1 MDRWTSEPAGELP
14 PHGRP
19 TVSWQQA
26 IRGGSKADRM
36 LREVETRV
44 PPKIS
49 KRAFT
54 LPADLIA
61 ANERALGAL
70 GAMDAEATGQ
80 PRAFARFLIRSESV
94 ASSKIERV
102 SASVDD
108 FARAIAGNRSN
119 ASAVSMVAGAAALN
133 ALVESAGQS
142 GRIERSDLV
151 RAHAAL
157 MRDDPDEGPYAGT
170 VREDQNWIG
179 GSDHSP
185 LGAIYVPPPADLLDE
200 LLDDLIAFANRD
212 DLPTLLQA
220 TVAHAQFESIHPFGD
235 GNGRIGRALIG
246 AILRRRGVTTN
257 TVVPVASGLLA
268 RRDGYFDAL
277 GDYREGNLTP
287 LLSVML
293 TSATVAAEEGRV
305 SVQRIKELPADWAE
319 RTGARRGS
327 TAAALLPAFFDNPV
341 MNADEVEQIVGTAAQ
356 SVYTALARL
365 EADGIVQE
373 ITGRKRNRVWAATDL
388 MGELTALDGRIAAR
402 MKHR

>member
-1 MDRWTSEPAGELP
+1 
-14 PHGRP
+14 
-19 TVSWQQA
+19 
-26 IRGGSKADRM
+26 
-36 LREVETRV
+36 
-44 PPKIS
+44 
-49 KRAFT
+49 
-54 LPADLIA
+54 
-61 ANERALGAL
+61 
-70 GAMDAEATGQ
+70 
-80 PRAFARFLIRSESV
+80 
-94 ASSKIERV
+94 
-102 SASVDD
+102 
-108 FARAIAGNRSN
+108 
-119 ASAVSMVAGAAALN
+119 MVAGAAALN